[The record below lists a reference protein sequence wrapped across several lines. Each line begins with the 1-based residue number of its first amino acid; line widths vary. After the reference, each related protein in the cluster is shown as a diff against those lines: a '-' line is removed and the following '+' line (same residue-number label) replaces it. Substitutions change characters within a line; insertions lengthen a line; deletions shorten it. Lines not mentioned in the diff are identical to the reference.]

1 MQKEQASEL
10 KKLKSTATHAPNP
23 INLVGWLEMASID

>member
-10 KKLKSTATHAPNP
+10 KKLKSTTTHTPNP
-23 INLVGWLEMASID
+23 INLVGWLKMASID